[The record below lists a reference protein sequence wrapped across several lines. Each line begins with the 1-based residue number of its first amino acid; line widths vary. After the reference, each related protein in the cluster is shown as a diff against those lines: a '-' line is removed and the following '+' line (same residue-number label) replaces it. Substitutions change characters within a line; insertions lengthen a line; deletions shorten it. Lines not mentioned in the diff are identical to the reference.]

1 MGFMTSDAEELGGIR
16 QRALVEPG
24 VLGTI
29 SLPLEIPDGIN
40 ELSVRVVGSW
50 YSPRSEVPED
60 FEARTDPQP
69 L

>member
-1 MGFMTSDAEELGGIR
+1 
-16 QRALVEPG
+16 
-24 VLGTI
+24 
-29 SLPLEIPDGIN
+29 LEIPDGIN

-50 YSPRSEVPED
+50 FSPGSESAED